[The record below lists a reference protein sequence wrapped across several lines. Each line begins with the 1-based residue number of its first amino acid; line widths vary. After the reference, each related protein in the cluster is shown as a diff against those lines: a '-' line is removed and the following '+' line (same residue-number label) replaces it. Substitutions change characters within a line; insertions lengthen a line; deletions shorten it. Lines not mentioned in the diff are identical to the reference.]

1 MIQGKDRR
9 QEYRRRMLAERKEL
23 QQATRRF
30 ITNVF
35 QTGVR
40 VALFPVNAL
49 PRKPQQHFYAAGREF
64 THGLASLVHV
74 LVVGIEE
81 MAKETKP
88 STTLGVGPHTEG
100 NRAESEIRKKV
111 AASSNA
117 SLSRRKERSKP
128 TKTPRINRLVQLVR
142 FLRVSRL
149 LFWTIWV
156 MYRERRRVVRAHARG
171 NYAERPDGDVLIE
184 VLAAFRETALELGVL
199 MIKLGQFLSSRVD
212 LLPEKAI
219 ALLSSMQ
226 DEVPPAPFDHVVSV
240 IESELGKPVEEVFSM
255 LERKCI
261 ASASLGQVHKAVLA
275 STGETVAVKI
285 QRPDL
290 EQLARMDLST
300 LKFVIW
306 IITRFVDV
314 NGIIDLMGVYRE
326 FQGTIY
332 EEIDYVREAANA
344 RRFKEMFKNDPMI
357 YIPCVYNEYISRRL
371 LVLEWID
378 GIKINDYAAL
388 NAAGINRLEVAKRTV
403 CAYFYQFFEAGFFHA
418 DPHPGNI
425 FVKKGSTGDRPIIT
439 FVDFGMVGSLT
450 NNVKRFMKDVFLA
463 YITRDS
469 RSLVHALSQ
478 LGFIDE
484 GANLVPIER
493 AILQMIERY
502 HGMTLGE
509 VSELNLLEMVQ
520 DIEYILYEQHMQI
533 PAQFAFTGRAV
544 SILAG
549 ISTGLAPEFNFIDV
563 AVPYARKFLGLDVKG
578 MEQTL
583 RQLFNQLL
591 DAGRVLL
598 KLPHSLEQIIT
609 KLESGQFE
617 VKITSNEHSGRR
629 RLHRRRSGRDNDESS
644 IAGTN

>member
-1 MIQGKDRR
+1 MIHGKDRL
-9 QEYRRRMLAERKEL
+9 QEYKRRMHAERKEL
-23 QQATRRF
+23 ATRSF
-30 ITNVF
+30 ISGVF
-35 QTGVR
+35 RTGVS
-40 VALFPVNAL
+40 VALFPVSRL
-49 PRKPQQHFYAAGREF
+49 PRKPQQHFHAAGYEF
-64 THGLASLVHV
+64 TRGLASLAHGFADG
-74 LVVGIEE
+74 LEE
-81 MAKETKP
+81 MTKETNS

-100 NRAESEIRKKV
+100 NRTESEICKKV

-117 SLSRRKERSKP
+117 PLSRRKEHSTPK
-128 TKTPRINRLVQLVR
+128 KTPRINRLVQLVR

-149 LFWTIWV
+149 LFWTMWV
-156 MYRERRRVVRAHARG
+156 IYRERRRVVRTHARG
-171 NYAERPDGDVLIE
+171 NYEERPDSDVLIK

-212 LLPEKAI
+212 LLPEQAI
-219 ALLSSMQ
+219 VLLSSMQ

-255 LERKCI
+255 LERKCT
-261 ASASLGQVHKAVLA
+261 AAASLGQVHKAVLA

-285 QRPDL
+285 QRPDI

-314 NGIIDLMGVYRE
+314 NAIIDLMGVYHE
-326 FQGTIY
+326 FQRTIY
-332 EEIDYVREAANA
+332 EEIDYVQEAANA
-344 RRFKEMFKNDPMI
+344 IRFKEMFKNDPMI
-357 YIPCVYNEYISRRL
+357 YIPRVYDQYVSRRL

-425 FVKKGSTGDRPIIT
+425 LVKKGSTGDRPIIT

-450 NNVKRFMKDVFLA
+450 KHMKKFMKNVFLA
-463 YITRDS
+463 YITRDA

-484 GANLVPIER
+484 GANLVSIER
-493 AILQMIERY
+493 AILLMIERY
-502 HGMTLGE
+502 HGMTLAE
-509 VSELNLLEMVQ
+509 VSELDLLEMVQ
-520 DIEYILYEQHMQI
+520 DVEYILYEQHMQI

-549 ISTGLAPEFNFIDV
+549 ISTGLAPEFNFIEV
-563 AVPYARKFLGLDVKG
+563 AVPYARKFLGLDLKG

-591 DAGRVLL
+591 DTGRVLL
-598 KLPHSLEQIIT
+598 KLPRLLEQIIT
-609 KLESGQFE
+609 RLESGQIE
-617 VKITSNEHSGRR
+617 VKLESREPGGWKGFRGRGN
-629 RLHRRRSGRDNDESS
+629 GRDNGESS
-644 IAGTN
+644 GV

>member
-1 MIQGKDRR
+1 M
-9 QEYRRRMLAERKEL
+9 
-23 QQATRRF
+23 
-30 ITNVF
+30 
-35 QTGVR
+35 
-40 VALFPVNAL
+40 
-49 PRKPQQHFYAAGREF
+49 
-64 THGLASLVHV
+64 
-74 LVVGIEE
+74 
-81 MAKETKP
+81 
-88 STTLGVGPHTEG
+88 
-100 NRAESEIRKKV
+100 
-111 AASSNA
+111 
-117 SLSRRKERSKP
+117 P
-128 TKTPRINRLVQLVR
+128 TKTPRINRLVQVVR

-156 MYRERRRVVRAHARG
+156 IYRERRRVVRVHARG
-171 NYAERPDGDVLIE
+171 NYAERPDSDVLIE

-255 LERKCI
+255 VEHKCT
-261 ASASLGQVHKAVLA
+261 AAASLGQVHKAVLA

-285 QRPDL
+285 QRPDI

-314 NGIIDLMGVYRE
+314 NGVIDLMGVYHE
-326 FQGTIY
+326 FQRTIY

-344 RRFKEMFKNDPMI
+344 RRFKEMFKDDPMI
-357 YIPCVYNEYISRRL
+357 YIPRVYDQYVSRRL

-425 FVKKGSTGDRPIIT
+425 FVKKGSAGDRPIIT
-439 FVDFGMVGSLT
+439 LVDFGMVGSLT
-450 NNVKRFMKDVFLA
+450 KHMKKFMKDVFLA
-463 YITRDS
+463 YITRDA

-484 GANLVPIER
+484 GANLVSIEQ
-493 AILQMIERY
+493 AILLMIERY
-502 HGMTLGE
+502 HGMTLAE
-509 VSELNLLEMVQ
+509 VSELGLLEMVQ
-520 DIEYILYEQHMQI
+520 DVEYILYEQHMQI

-583 RQLFNQLL
+583 RQLFNQFL

-609 KLESGQFE
+609 RLESGQIE
-617 VKITSNEHSGRR
+617 VKITSNEHSGQR
-629 RLHRRRSGRDNDESS
+629 RLLRRRSERDNGESS
-644 IAGTN
+644 GV